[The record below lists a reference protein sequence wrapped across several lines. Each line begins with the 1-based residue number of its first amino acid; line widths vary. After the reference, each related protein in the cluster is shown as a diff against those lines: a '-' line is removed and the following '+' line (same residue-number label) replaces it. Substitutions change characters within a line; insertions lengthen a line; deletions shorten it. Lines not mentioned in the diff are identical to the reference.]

1 MKSSQQILGLP
12 VLSIEEGRYIG
23 AVKHLVINPKPGRV
37 DYILV
42 EDKTWY
48 KGLKALAFKDIQGI
62 GETALTVA
70 GASSL
75 TSVAECAG
83 AVNLMEKNISLPGL
97 KVLSNKGRLI
107 GIVNEYF
114 IDDNGGEII
123 SCEFKPSNSE
133 LPSDTIPRKSIL
145 TFGCDFL
152 IVEDGA
158 GEKPAVEPDQHDFVD
173 KTEDRP
179 ETLDQ
184 HDFVDKSEDQ
194 PETPVDK
201 TEGLPET
208 PDLHGFVDETEGLP
222 ETVDNEPTGPVNGNG
237 ISPGIALKHFEEQQ
251 RQYLLGKKVSMR
263 IVADNG
269 EVIAEEGETITD
281 DIIKRAK
288 AADRFIQLTM
298 SIRD

>member
-23 AVKHLVINPKPGRV
+23 AVKHLVINPQPGRV

-42 EDKTWY
+42 EDKAWY
-48 KGLKALAFKDIQGI
+48 KGLKAVAFKDIQGI

-97 KVLSNKGRLI
+97 KVLSNKGRLV
-107 GIVNEYF
+107 GTVNEYF
-114 IDDNGGEII
+114 IDDSGGEII
-123 SCEFKPSNSE
+123 SCEFEPSNSE
-133 LPSDTIPRKSIL
+133 LPSDTVPRKSIL

-152 IVEDGA
+152 IVEEGA
-158 GEKPAVEPDQHDFVD
+158 REKPAAEPDQHGFFD
-173 KTEDRP
+173 KTV
-179 ETLDQ
+179 DQ
-184 HDFVDKSEDQ
+184 
-194 PETPVDK
+194 
-201 TEGLPET
+201 
-208 PDLHGFVDETEGLP
+208 P
-222 ETVDNEPTGPVNGNG
+222 ETVDNEPTGTANGNG
-237 ISPGIALKHFEEQQ
+237 ILPGKALKHFEEQQ

-263 IVADNG
+263 IVAENG

-281 DIIKRAK
+281 DTIELAK

-298 SIRD
+298 NIRD

>member
-1 MKSSQQILGLP
+1 LGLP

-75 TSVAECAG
+75 TFVDECAG

-133 LPSDTIPRKSIL
+133 LPPDTIPRKSIL

-152 IVEDGA
+152 VVEDGA
-158 GEKPAVEPDQHDFVD
+158 GEKPAVEPDQHGFVDRTEDQPEPPDQHGFVD
-173 KTEDRP
+173 KTEDQP
-179 ETLDQ
+179 EPPDQ
-184 HDFVDKSEDQ
+184 HGF
-194 PETPVDK
+194 VDK
-201 TEGLPET
+201 TE
-208 PDLHGFVDETEGLP
+208 DQP
-222 ETVDNEPTGPVNGNG
+222 ETVDNEPAGPANGNG
-237 ISPGIALKHFEEQQ
+237 ILPGIALKHFEEQQ

-281 DIIKRAK
+281 NTIKRAK

-298 SIRD
+298 NIRD